1 MKVKTIGITGASG
14 IIGSKLCQN
23 LIENGYII
31 HVLTRNPENFKK
43 NPNIKIHKIDLLN
56 PDKEKVS
63 NFTKRIKFLFHLASE
78 LNDESK
84 MMKINYYGTK
94 ALVESIKNKNIPFIY
109 FSSIGV
115 FDFSKSK
122 KITEVSN
129 KKPLN
134 IYEKTK
140 FLSEQY
146 IFKTQKKDN
155 LKFIILR
162 PSIILDLKM
171 KSKIIDYLII
181 LTRLGIK
188 INFSK
193 KIIANFVLLDDV
205 VKIVSKIFEKEKA
218 LCQSYNISS
227 DILLEDF
234 LFKTSDVVKRKT
246 YINLS
251 FNFFF
256 KLIDLSILFRLLKK
270 NNEIKRFFKNTCK
283 ISCQKIESLMG
294 EKLNSNYYNFLND
307 YTKNRR

>member
-43 NPNIKIHKIDLLN
+43 NPNIKTHKIDLLN

-94 ALVESIKNKNIPFIY
+94 MLVDSIKNKNIPLIY

-115 FDFSKSK
+115 FDFSKSNQINENSHK
-122 KITEVSN
+122 KQFN
-129 KKPLN
+129 L
-134 IYEKTK
+134 YEKTK
-140 FLSEQY
+140 FLSEEY
-146 IFKTQKKDN
+146 ILKSYQKNN

-162 PSIILDLKM
+162 PSIILDLNM
-171 KSKIIDYLII
+171 KSKIIDYII
-181 LTRLGIK
+181 TLSRIGIK

-193 KIIANFVLLDDV
+193 KIIANFILLDDV
-205 VKIVSKIFEKEKA
+205 VKIILEIFEKEKA
-218 LCQSYNISS
+218 FCQSFNISS
-227 DILLEDF
+227 NILLEDF
-234 LFKTSDVVKRKT
+234 LMT
-246 YINLS
+246 INKILDKKIFISLPFNLFINIIGLS
-251 FNFFF
+251 LFF
-256 KLIDLSILFRLLKK
+256 KPKNKK
-270 NNEIKRFFKNTCK
+270 IKKFFTNTCK
-283 ISCQKIESLMG
+283 VSCQKIEGLLAWKIQMDCF
-294 EKLNSNYYNFLND
+294 NFLDD
-307 YTKNRR
+307 YIKSRK